1 MMHKIK
7 ELFTGTE
14 YCRTGDTFILSP
26 AEIVTLQKA
35 AQKHPLTIRQTDLGK
50 AIALTMR
57 RACPVS
63 GKEWSKFMTVL
74 LKPGEGVPRH
84 QHKRH
89 TILYYPEAC
98 TPVFVAGYQVQPYRG
113 MILYIHPEV
122 EHRVEPVA
130 ESRLSVAMLVDD

>member
-7 ELFTGTE
+7 ELFTGKE
-14 YCRTGDTFILSP
+14 YCHTGDTFVLTP
-26 AEIVTLQKA
+26 AEIVILQKA
-35 AQKHPLTIRQTDLGK
+35 AKKHPLTIAQTELGK

-63 GKEWSKFMTVL
+63 GREWSKFMTVL
-74 LKPGEGVPRH
+74 LEPGKEVARH

-98 TPVFVAGYQVQPYRG
+98 SEVVVAGYHVQPYRG

-122 EHRVEPVA
+122 EHHVPPVS
-130 ESRLSVAMLVDD
+130 ETRLSVAMLVDD